1 MWLSNMITA
10 DEDALICDMA
20 ETYGILD
27 MYKLPVTTLAILAC
41 GLRADS
47 RIMLKMRGQSI
58 DDNTLLLASAVD
70 RLSFLAWAKT
80 EDARH
85 GRNRPAS
92 IVMTML
98 EPKEKENNIV
108 GYENGDDLLKH
119 MDMLREEA
127 RKNARYRK
135 SICAD
140 HPESGGDK

>member
-1 MWLSNMITA
+1 MLSNMINT

-27 MYKLPVTTLAILAC
+27 MYALPVSTLAILAC

-47 RIMLKMRGQSI
+47 RIMLKLRGQRI
-58 DDNTLLLASAVD
+58 DDNKLLLASAVD

-85 GRNRPAS
+85 GRNRPES
-92 IVMTML
+92 IVMNML
-98 EPKEKENNIV
+98 EPKQNESNIV

-119 MDMLREEA
+119 MDKLREEA
-127 RKNARYRK
+127 RNARYRK
-135 SICAD
+135 SLRSD
-140 HPESGGDK
+140 HPES